1 MFTLIVGG
9 AASSKSE
16 YAERLAVA
24 APLSRRFY
32 IATMQPWGE
41 ETRQRIARHRAMRAG
56 KGFETVECPLNLAGL
71 QLPEQGTVLLEC
83 LSNLA
88 ANERYDPAG
97 SGEDACRA
105 ILAGVDRLCSQCS
118 DLILVSNEVF
128 SGGSAYEGDTLEY
141 LRLLARLNRE
151 LAARADNVCEVQ
163 CGIAR
168 YYKGKEPYLHDRA

>member
-9 AASSKSE
+9 AASGKSE
-16 YAERLAVA
+16 YAEQLAVVAPA
-24 APLSRRFY
+24 ARRFY
-32 IATMQPWGE
+32 VATMQPWDE
-41 ETRQRIARHRAMRAG
+41 ETRQRIARHRAMRAV
-56 KGFETVECPLNLAGL
+56 KGFETVECPLNL
-71 QLPEQGTVLLEC
+71 PEQGAVLLEC

-97 SGEDACRA
+97 AGEDACRA

-128 SGGSAYEGDTLEY
+128 SGGSDYEGDTLEY